1 MPKGVTQRLRVN
13 GSSFCLNNGC
23 SGEFFSFFSS
33 VKPITVFNNRSFVL
47 IKKPVFVTETNSV
60 RKIYLPFFDMVI
72 FIYFFFFFLLHVY
85 SLLSLKIQPKQSQIN
100 RITSFIYRFLF
111 LHTWMYHGDKINRS
125 NNSVSR
131 LRKSIEIGKLLISSA
146 PREFE

>member
-1 MPKGVTQRLRVN
+1 MPKGVTQGLRVN

-85 SLLSLKIQPKQSQIN
+85 SLLSLKI
-100 RITSFIYRFLF
+100 
-111 LHTWMYHGDKINRS
+111 
-125 NNSVSR
+125 
-131 LRKSIEIGKLLISSA
+131 
-146 PREFE
+146 